1 MNAESTGLGEHPALS
16 EFLGNTD
23 RKPQQADREDRAG
36 GIPIAPAQHPEYGMT
51 VEQLAESQRR
61 FTNYAR
67 LRLQGTGSREYSYG
81 NKQAFEDMDPHR
93 LINEMRDE
101 LADAVNYLTF
111 LDIKLA
117 RWKHEIEE
125 RA

>member
-16 EFLGNTD
+16 NFLGYQGGE
-23 RKPQQADREDRAG
+23 PQQADGEDRAG
-36 GIPIAPAQHPEYGMT
+36 GVPIAPATHPEYGIT
-51 VEQLAESQRR
+51 VEQLANAQRR

-117 RWKHEIEE
+117 RWKQQIEE
-125 RA
+125 RS

>member
-1 MNAESTGLGEHPALS
+1 MNDDPSGLGESPALTD
-16 EFLGNTD
+16 FLGVAD
-23 RKPQQADREDRAG
+23 RKPRPGDGAHNTG